1 MELKVLMVDDHP
13 AIIEGYKAIL
23 SYNKLGFDIKTT
35 TAFDCENAYKII
47 VKQEEKPFDI
57 VFIDISLPGYPDKQI
72 KNGEDL
78 VSLTRKFIPNSKIVI
93 LTSHTEKFILH
104 RLLQECKPEGLFL
117 KNDMYAD
124 EFINAFTAIINGECY
139 HSETV
144 RKHKFAFPINEKLL
158 DSFNQQIILFL
169 SKGMQN
175 KTIQEELHLSRSAI
189 DKRKVTI
196 KTYLGIDKG
205 NDEDIIREARKL
217 GLI

>member
-1 MELKVLMVDDHP
+1 MELNVLMVDDHP

-23 SYNKLGFDIKTT
+23 SYNKLGYDIKTT
-35 TAFDCENAYKII
+35 TAFDCENACKII
-47 VKQEEKPFDI
+47 SNTSQKPFDI
-57 VFIDISLPGYPDKQI
+57 VFIDISLPGYPEKKI
-72 KNGEDL
+72 NSGEDL
-78 VSLTRKFIPNSKIVI
+78 VPLIREFIPKAKIVI

-104 RLLQECKPEGLFL
+104 RLLQECKPNGLFL
-117 KNDMYAD
+117 KNDMHSD
-124 EFINAFTAIINGECY
+124 EFLNAFTVIVNGECY

-144 RKHKFAFPINEKLL
+144 RKYEFAFPINEKLL
-158 DSFNQQIILFL
+158 DSFNQQIIIFL

-196 KTYLGIDKG
+196 KNYLGIDKG